1 MARVSDDSRNDST
14 RNESRGAFDDT
25 ADSDRILS
33 PVNSPAL
40 ALSLSPL
47 LHPNPFM
54 PLPAL
59 LVLDS
64 RLPIHDTST
73 TIFVS

>member
-33 PVNSPAL
+33 PAK
-40 ALSLSPL
+40 LSGLSFVIVTTHCTPNL
-47 LHPNPFM
+47 LM
-54 PLPAL
+54 PLPAH
-59 LVLDS
+59 S
-64 RLPIHDTST
+64 HLPIHDAST
-73 TIFVS
+73 ATFVS

>member
-33 PVNSPAL
+33 PANSPAL

-47 LHPNPFM
+47 LHPQ
-54 PLPAL
+54 PLHAAACFIGARFPLAY
-59 LVLDS
+59 S
-64 RLPIHDTST
+64 
-73 TIFVS
+73 